1 MGIFN
6 FFKRKEKPNK
16 IEIPN
21 GNSAEI
27 ILWVLDYLPEHYSNE
42 RQVISCKDYLKN
54 NEFGLALESL
64 LELPNDTN
72 HYFSDLMWDALSQAS
87 LKMNMQP
94 QVKLCQAQKDR
105 NKRDLKLPLIFGWT
119 ADVVADDLTNNY
131 IAKKIKDEW
140 DRKQK
145 EKDGFDELIK
155 KNGLHHRGSGRS
167 GTLYIVLDGKVVEVY
182 YEFTYEIEDLTDFDK
197 WTYPTSEK
205 MTESELNYVK
215 AQVIK
220 WYNK

>member
-6 FFKRKEKPNK
+6 FFKRKDKPNK

-42 RQVISCKDYLKN
+42 RQVTSCKDYLKKN
-54 NEFGLALESL
+54 KFGLALESL
-64 LELPNDTN
+64 IELPNDTN
-72 HYFSDLMWDALSQAS
+72 HYFSDLMWDALSQAA

-105 NKRDLKLPLIFGWT
+105 NKRDLRLPLIFGWT

-131 IAKKIKDEW
+131 IAEKIKDEW

-167 GTLYIVLDGKVVEVY
+167 CTLYIVLDGKVVEVY

-205 MTESELNYVK
+205 MTDSELNYVK